1 MVVKIFQNVSDS
13 GQQQLR
19 KDVVDILIQS
29 GLEFVEEILNIQQ
42 LTGGTSNTIYLVN
55 INSSVKVLFRLNGVG
70 SENFIDR
77 NQEIE
82 NMKLLAKY
90 NLGAPLVAEFNNGI
104 CYHYVNGR
112 SLSNADIF
120 KEEIYSLVAE
130 KLAKIHNIPM
140 ESKQNVLWSKT
151 KNLINLI
158 SEFENNEHYGN
169 GIFNCKNDLVKEFH
183 FLKSLLENCDSP
195 IVFCHLDLNLP
206 NILYDGTEV
215 HFIDVEYSG
224 CSYAAFDIANH
235 FVEFVGFE
243 ENILDYERWYPDK
256 KFQLSW
262 LRKYFA
268 VFTENISEAQI
279 ESTYQ
284 LVQQFVLCSHLMW
297 GAWSLVQSQVS
308 KINFNFKDFAHQ
320 RFLEYARMKNI
331 VIKT

>member
-1 MVVKIFQNVSDS
+1 
-13 GQQQLR
+13 
-19 KDVVDILIQS
+19 
-29 GLEFVEEILNIQQ
+29 
-42 LTGGTSNTIYLVN
+42 
-55 INSSVKVLFRLNGVG
+55 
-70 SENFIDR
+70 
-77 NQEIE
+77 
-82 NMKLLAKY
+82 MKLLAKY

-140 ESKQNVLWSKT
+140 ERKQNVLWSKT

>member
-1 MVVKIFQNVSDS
+1 MT
-13 GQQQLR
+13 
-19 KDVVDILIQS
+19 QS

-55 INSSVKVLFRLNGVG
+55 INSSVKVLFRLYGVG

-140 ESKQNVLWSKT
+140 ERKQNVLWSKT

-215 HFIDVEYSG
+215 HFIDFEYSG
-224 CSYAAFDIANH
+224 CSYAA
-235 FVEFVGFE
+235 
-243 ENILDYERWYPDK
+243 L
-256 KFQLSW
+256 
-262 LRKYFA
+262 
-268 VFTENISEAQI
+268 
-279 ESTYQ
+279 
-284 LVQQFVLCSHLMW
+284 
-297 GAWSLVQSQVS
+297 
-308 KINFNFKDFAHQ
+308 
-320 RFLEYARMKNI
+320 
-331 VIKT
+331 